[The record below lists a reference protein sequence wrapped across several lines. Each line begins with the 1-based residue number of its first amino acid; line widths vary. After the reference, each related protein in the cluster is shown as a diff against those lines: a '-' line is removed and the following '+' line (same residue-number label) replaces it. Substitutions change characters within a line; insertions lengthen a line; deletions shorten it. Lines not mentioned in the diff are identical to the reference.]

1 MNASDCHWILE
12 FTFDPLAACV
22 RIVLTANPDNST
34 KDCEITVPQ
43 IVKFYTE
50 RYHDADDT
58 CLGDFSGF
66 TITQQGRHWRYE
78 LDTGDAKVTFE
89 SLQKVTL

>member
-22 RIVLTANPDNST
+22 RIVLTANPDCGT
-34 KDCEITVPQ
+34 KDREIIVSQ
-43 IVKFYTE
+43 IVNFHTQ

-58 CLGDFSGF
+58 CLGDFSGVA
-66 TITQQGRHWRYE
+66 ITKHGRHWRYK
-78 LDTGDAKVTFE
+78 LDTGDAEVTFD
-89 SLQKVTL
+89 SLQKIGF